1 MKARGPVNSW
11 GDTFKT
17 FGLIAAELVVLF
29 LAISFLVALVN
40 RRVGPKRIQSW
51 LGGSPVVGS
60 LKGVALGALTPFC
73 SCSTLPMLAGMFKA
87 GVPFATAA
95 SFLVSSPMLNPIIL
109 TAVAVL
115 FGLPIMLGYAAVA
128 VLGSLAIAATW
139 NALGLSRYVKRV
151 RVEGEKEEEPWKGV
165 RAESPGAWRT
175 AREDFRPLVI
185 PLLAGVSVGA
195 VIYGAVPESFLT
207 SFAGP
212 DNPAAI
218 PVAALIGI
226 PLYIR
231 TEAALPIGLALSEAG
246 MGIGAVFAL
255 IIGGAG
261 ASIPEVSMLTAIFKP
276 RLVAAFV
283 ASILVMATA
292 GGFIIP
298 LFV

>member
-1 MKARGPVNSW
+1 MNNW
-11 GDTFKT
+11 GETFQT
-17 FGLIAAELVVLF
+17 FGIIAAELVALF
-29 LAISFLVALVN
+29 LAISFLVALFN

-51 LGGSPVVGS
+51 LGGGSVVGP

-87 GVPFATAA
+87 GVPFVTAA
-95 SFLVSSPMLNPIIL
+95 SFLVASPLLNPIIL

-115 FGLPIMLGYAAVA
+115 FSVPVMLGYAAVA
-128 VLGSLAIAATW
+128 LVGSLLIAAGW
-139 NALGLSRYVKRV
+139 NALGLGRFVKRV
-151 RVEGEKEEEPWKGV
+151 RVEGEKAEEPWQGL
-165 RAESPGAWRT
+165 RAEMPGAWRS
-175 AREDFRPLVI
+175 ARSDFRPLVI
-185 PLLAGVSVGA
+185 PLLVGVSVGA
-195 VIYGAVPESFLT
+195 LIYGAVPESFLT
-207 SFAGP
+207 GFAGP

-218 PVAALIGI
+218 PVAAVIGI

-283 ASILVMATA
+283 ASILVMAVA

-298 LFV
+298 LFA